1 MRNNLSFLKVYKKK
15 NIKSEVVTQLLYG
28 DNFKKLNK
36 TKSWVKIKNDS
47 DNYVGYIKFNKFPQN
62 CLNTHKIFSLS
73 ANLYTKPNIKYKIKK
88 KLSFGSKIKVT
99 KKEKIFF
106 KFENLW
112 IKKKDLKEIS
122 FKTKDYFKYIRKFIN
137 VKYKWGGKHF
147 TGIDCSGLI
156 QIFFNFN
163 NKFCPRDTKDQIKYF
178 KKKIY
183 IKDIKKNDLIFWKGH
198 VAIAI
203 SRKKLAHAY
212 GPVKRTVTMPIKKTI
227 DKIYKTANLKV
238 TGIRRIN

>member
-112 IKKKDLKEIS
+112 IKKKDLKEIN

-163 NKFCPRDTKDQIKYF
+163 NKFCPRDTKDQVRYF
-178 KKKIY
+178 KKKI
-183 IKDIKKNDLIFWKGH
+183 K
-198 VAIAI
+198 
-203 SRKKLAHAY
+203 
-212 GPVKRTVTMPIKKTI
+212 
-227 DKIYKTANLKV
+227 
-238 TGIRRIN
+238 

>member
-88 KLSFGSKIKVT
+88 
-99 KKEKIFF
+99 
-106 KFENLW
+106 N
-112 IKKKDLKEIS
+112 
-122 FKTKDYFKYIRKFIN
+122 
-137 VKYKWGGKHF
+137 
-147 TGIDCSGLI
+147 
-156 QIFFNFN
+156 
-163 NKFCPRDTKDQIKYF
+163 
-178 KKKIY
+178 
-183 IKDIKKNDLIFWKGH
+183 
-198 VAIAI
+198 
-203 SRKKLAHAY
+203 
-212 GPVKRTVTMPIKKTI
+212 
-227 DKIYKTANLKV
+227 
-238 TGIRRIN
+238 

>member
-99 KKEKIFF
+99 KKEKNFF
-106 KFENLW
+106 KFESLW
-112 IKKKDLKEIS
+112 IKKKDLKEIN

-163 NKFCPRDTKDQIKYF
+163 NKFCPRDTKDQVRYF
-178 KKKIY
+178 KKKI
-183 IKDIKKNDLIFWKGH
+183 KSFFLIFFK
-198 VAIAI
+198 
-203 SRKKLAHAY
+203 S
-212 GPVKRTVTMPIKKTI
+212 TFF
-227 DKIYKTANLKV
+227 LKYL
-238 TGIRRIN
+238 I

>member
-1 MRNNLSFLKVYKKK
+1 VRNNLSFLKVYKKK

-112 IKKKDLKEIS
+112 IKKKDLKEIN

-156 QIFFNFN
+156 KIFFNFN
-163 NKFCPRDTKDQIKYF
+163 NKFCTRDKKDQERYF
-178 KKKIY
+178 KKKIKLKN
-183 IKDIKKNDLIFWKGH
+183 IRKNDLIFWKGH

-203 SRKKLAHAY
+203 SKHDLIHAY
-212 GPVKRTVTMPIKKTI
+212 GPLKKTIQMPIKKTI
-227 DKIYKTANLKV
+227 DRIYKSAGLKV
-238 TGIRRIN
+238 IGIRRVC

>member
-112 IKKKDLKEIS
+112 IKKKDLKEIN
-122 FKTKDYFKYIRKFIN
+122 FKTKDNFKYLKKFIN

-156 QIFFNFN
+156 QLSLNFN

-178 KKKIY
+178 KNNIKLKK
-183 IKDIKKNDLIFWKGH
+183 IKKNDLIFWKGH

-203 SRKKLAHAY
+203 SKHKLIHAY
-212 GPVKRTVTMPIKKTI
+212 GPLKKTLIMPINKTI
-227 DKIYKTANLKV
+227 DRIKNTANLKV
-238 TGIRRIN
+238 IGIKRIS